1 LHTWKIPEYQQENVL
16 PGYFP
21 VSLKLEGRRCLVV
34 GGGRVALR
42 KVRTLLDAGAEVVAV
57 APRFDAAF
65 GKLKGKVRL
74 LRKRYAGADIRGC
87 AFVVAATSDARVNA
101 RVSRDARRRR
111 IPVNVVDVPDLS
123 DVIIPSTLRRGGFT
137 ISVSTGGASPL
148 LAQKV
153 RRELEKYFPK
163 AYSGYVSLLGELRR
177 GVLAR
182 PISVAAKRRALRGL
196 LDERGL
202 AICIEKGRVAARAY
216 LLRKIR
222 SVDW

>member
-1 LHTWKIPEYQQENVL
+1 M

-34 GGGRVALR
+34 GGGSVALR
-42 KVRTLLDAGAEVVAV
+42 KARALLDAGAEVVAV

-65 GKLKGKVRL
+65 RKLKGKVGL

-87 AFVVAATSDARVNA
+87 AFVVAATNDAKVNA
-101 RVSRDARRRR
+101 QVSRDARRRR

-153 RRELEKYFPK
+153 RRELEKSFPK
-163 AYSGYVSLLGELRR
+163 AYIGYVSLLGELRR
-177 GVLAR
+177 AVLAR
-182 PISVAAKRRALRGL
+182 PVSAAAKRRALREL
-196 LDERGL
+196 LDKRGL
-202 AICIEKGRVAARAY
+202 AIFIEKGRAAARAY
-216 LLRKIR
+216 LLRKLG
-222 SVDW
+222 DKD

>member
-1 LHTWKIPEYQQENVL
+1 M

-42 KVRTLLDAGAEVVAV
+42 KARALLDAGAEVVAV

-65 GKLKGKVRL
+65 RKLKGKVRL
-74 LRKRYAGADIRGC
+74 LRKRYTGADIRGC

-137 ISVSTGGASPL
+137 ISVSTGGSSPL

-163 AYSGYVSLLGELRR
+163 AYSGYVSLLGELRK
-177 GVLAR
+177 GVFAR
-182 PISVAAKRRALRGL
+182 PISAAEKRRALRGL
-196 LDERGL
+196 LDGRGL
-202 AICIEKGRVAARAY
+202 AIYLKKGRAAARAY
-216 LLRKIR
+216 ILRKLG
-222 SVDW
+222 DED